1 MQTVSIL
8 GKYHPIKF
16 GLSAIKAVQKIIG
29 AKSMQELTKLDEV
42 GIEKY
47 PDIIHAGLVNG
58 AKVDK
63 TDAPSY
69 DDVCAELDNGLQL
82 YFDALAVFVEDVTP
96 RKTATEPGN

>member
-1 MQTVSIL
+1 MKEVSIL
-8 GKYHPIKF
+8 GTAYPIKF
-16 GLSAIKAVQKIIG
+16 GLSAIKEVQKIIG

-58 AKVDK
+58 AKVQD
-63 TDAPSY
+63 TVAPTKA
-69 DDVCAELDNGLQL
+69 DVESELDSGLQL

-96 RKTATEPGN
+96 RKTATDAGN